1 MRLASKVVLSGVV
14 LGALGGALLGTSQF
28 AGAQSQGGS
37 QAPLA
42 APTTVAVVTPDGG
55 PLRVGVDDSVRL
67 DVSSSQ
73 PEGTTYAVAGLG
85 GGPISTE
92 VTGLDGGTV
101 AVSGPNGERLM
112 AEVTGLAGGSVLISG
127 PVVATISGTPTFALP
142 ASTLA
147 LLAGQRNCAY
157 TPLNNPVV
165 DGGVI
170 TELVAAPGQTGIMIT
185 AHDFGSQVD
194 FVSCWPSDTPDGG
207 PLPNCLGGG
216 VGYPI
221 HAFDTLSLDISSAN
235 RIRCVACAHGSNP
248 AQNTAAL
255 GGGISVCTP

>member
-1 MRLASKVVLSGVV
+1 MRTDDARPARMANKVVVAGVV
-14 LGALGGALLGTSQF
+14 IGALGGAILGTSHF

-55 PLRVGVDDSVRL
+55 ALRVGIDDSVRI
-67 DVSSSQ
+67 DVSATQ
-73 PEGTTYAVAGLG
+73 P
-85 GGPISTE
+85 
-92 VTGLDGGTV
+92 DGILY
-101 AVSGPNGERLM
+101 AVSGPAGARLQ
-112 AEVTGLAGGSVLISG
+112 AEVTGLAGGAVLISG

-142 ASTLA
+142 STTLS

-157 TPLNNPVV
+157 TPLNNPVI

-170 TELVAAPGQTGIMIT
+170 TELAAAPGQTGIMVT

-194 FVSCWPSDTPDGG
+194 FVSCWPSATPDGG

-216 VGYPI
+216 AGYPI
-221 HAFDTLSLDISSAN
+221 HNHDTLSLDITSTN

-248 AQNTAAL
+248 AQNIAAL

>member
-1 MRLASKVVLSGVV
+1 MRMASKVVLIGAVV
-14 LGALGGALLGTSQF
+14 GALGGAVLGTGHF

-42 APTTVAVVTPDGG
+42 APTTVSVVTPDGG
-55 PLRVGVDDSVRL
+55 PLRVGIDDAVRL
-67 DVSSSQ
+67 DVSSAQ
-73 PEGTTYAVAGLG
+73 PEGTTYAVSGLA
-85 GGPISTE
+85 GGPVLSE
-92 VTGLDGGTV
+92 VTGLDGDPV
-101 AVSGPNGERLM
+101 SVSGPNGDKLNV
-112 AEVTGLAGGSVLISG
+112 EVTGLAGGAVLISG
-127 PVVATISGTPTFALP
+127 PVVATVSGTPTFALP
-142 ASTLA
+142 SSTLS

-157 TPLNNPVV
+157 TPLNNPVI

-170 TELVAAPGQTGIMIT
+170 TEIVAAPGQTGIMVT
-185 AHDFGSQVD
+185 AHDFGTQVD

-221 HAFDTLSLDISSAN
+221 HNHDTLSLDISSTN